1 MPETLNYAEQY
12 QQALLEEFAYALY
25 FGALFNTPNNGRYQ
39 WINEDTIQIPS
50 LTTTGRID
58 GDMDNIGTHKRNFN
72 NSWTPLK
79 VSRHRTWS
87 TLLHPRQVDLTNQV
101 ATITNITRVFNEQ
114 QKMPEMN
121 AYLISKLYA
130 DFVEAGETVDTTALT
145 VNNILS
151 VFDTWMQEM
160 DDARIPR
167 QGRILYVT
175 PATRTLL
182 ENAKDLVRHIDVENN
197 NGAVSRAI
205 RTLNDV
211 TIEPSVPTDMM
222 KTRYNF
228 TEGWAVATSASQINM
243 MLVDPMAV
251 ITPINYEFA
260 QLDAPSAGSDGK
272 YVYFEESFED
282 VFLLPTREKA
292 VKFNVTLNSG
302 DNSSIAPIGGNG

>member
-1 MPETLNYAEQY
+1 MANLNYAQQY

-25 FGALFNTPNNGRYQ
+25 FGRLFSTPNNGRYE

-72 NSWTPLK
+72 NQWTPLK

-87 TLLHPRQVDLTNQV
+87 TTLHPRQVDLTNQV
-101 ATITNITRVFNEQ
+101 ATIANITRVFNEQ

-121 AYLISKLYA
+121 AYLVSKIFA
-130 DFVEAGETVDTTALT
+130 DCVEAGNTADHTALT
-145 VNNILS
+145 TENILS

-160 DDARIPR
+160 DDARVPR

-205 RTLNDV
+205 RSLNDV
-211 TIEPSVPTDMM
+211 IIEPSVPTDMM
-222 KTRYNF
+222 KTKYNF
-228 TEGWAVATSASQINM
+228 TEGWAVAASADQINM
-243 MLVDPMAV
+243 MLIDPEAV

-260 QLDAPSAGSDGK
+260 QLDPPSAGSDGK
-272 YVYFEESFED
+272 YIYFEESFED
-282 VFLLPTREKA
+282 VFVLPGRDKA
-292 VKFNVTLNSG
+292 VKMNVTLHNG
-302 DNSSIAPIGGNG
+302 GGSSVLPIGG